1 MAAEALLLAEQGEL
15 DLDAPASTYLPVPQ
29 LANGAT
35 MRHLLGHRAGIP
47 DPGQEP
53 YERAAPVCSSH
64 PCSGRTT
71 SPSRNPKVGAHARDG
86 KARAGYLRT

>member
-53 YERAAPVCSSH
+53 YERAAPSWAWPSTATATDWVSS
-64 PCSGRTT
+64 PRTARPS
-71 SPSRNPKVGAHARDG
+71 SPTAR
-86 KARAGYLRT
+86 